1 MIIKRLLSLLS
12 LSLFVTGAQAAPD
25 STGHRSVNYVPT
37 LGGVVRGR
45 FEQTTND
52 GGKGRFAVRNAR
64 LSVRGQVLP
73 DFGYFILTDFCD
85 MGKIKILDAYA
96 RFAPESLHGHLKV
109 DMGQSRMPF
118 SVDASRVPGLYYF
131 ANRSFIGKTVG
142 NLRGVGVRVSYSFSG
157 LPLDLEAGMFNSATI
172 GDHTPWQTEYCYAG
186 KARYTFIPTGLF
198 AEAGF
203 ESTYPG
209 GIRINNT
216 DFCLQWHDAHW
227 LLEAEY
233 MYKHYTGDAAPACHG
248 YNFMADWHT
257 PVRWNMFNTFSSQI
271 RWDGMTCHS
280 DGKTV
285 DEATAKLTCT
295 DPARNRLTAGV
306 TVSRIMSKY
315 RADIRLNYEQY
326 FLHHDTA
333 VTPDCANKLC
343 VELSLNF

>member
-1 MIIKRLLSLLS
+1 MLVSD
-12 LSLFVTGAQAAPD
+12 VYAAPD
-25 STGHRSVNYVPT
+25 STQTGKVNYVPT

-96 RFAPESLHGHLKV
+96 RFSPASLKGRLHV
-109 DMGQSRMPF
+109 DFGQSRMPF

-142 NLRGVGVRVSYSFSG
+142 NLRGVGVKVAYS
-157 LPLDLEAGMFNSATI
+157 LKKIPLHLEAGMFNSATI
-172 GDHTPWQTEYCYAG
+172 GDHTPWQTKYCYAG
-186 KARYTFIPTGLF
+186 KARYTVATAGLF

-203 ESTYPG
+203 ESTCPA

-216 DFCLQWHDAHW
+216 DLCLQWHDSHW

-233 MYKHYTGDAAPACHG
+233 MYKHYTGNSAPATHG
-248 YNFMADWHT
+248 YNFMADWRK
-257 PVRWNMFNTFSSQI
+257 PVNWSMFNCFSSQI
-271 RWDGMTCHS
+271 RWDGMTAHS
-280 DGKTV
+280 DGKTFK
-285 DEATAKLTCT
+285 EGSSMLACT
-295 DPARNRLTAGV
+295 DAARNRFTAGV
-306 TVSRIMSKY
+306 TVSRIVSKY
-315 RADIRLNYEQY
+315 RADLRLNYEQY

-333 VTPDCANKLC
+333 VTPECANKLC